1 MQGVRCKKPSERGG
15 ILLKYAIG
23 KNSRIKMF
31 EQEDEW
37 ISKTQM
43 KKQMNGLQDLGMEL
57 TRLSNDTLKK
67 IGLDEDLYEAVVTYK
82 KITSNGALKRQA
94 QFIGR
99 LMRDTDPAPIEA
111 FLAKLRGDDAAHN
124 AFLQRVERARME
136 LLADDGALTQFM
148 SDFPHADAGKLRT
161 LIRNTKKEQEQN
173 KPPKNFRA
181 LFQELKTVMENG
193 DAEI

>member
-1 MQGVRCKKPSERGG
+1 M
-15 ILLKYAIG
+15 
-23 KNSRIKMF
+23 KMF

-37 ISKTQM
+37 VSKTQM
-43 KKQMNGLQDLGMEL
+43 QKQMNGLQDLGMEL
-57 TRLSNDTLKK
+57 TKLSSDTLKK
-67 IGLDEDLYEAVVTYK
+67 IGLDEDLYEAIVTYK

-124 AFLQRVERARME
+124 AFLQRVERTRME

-148 SDFPHADAGKLRT
+148 SDFPNADAGKLRT